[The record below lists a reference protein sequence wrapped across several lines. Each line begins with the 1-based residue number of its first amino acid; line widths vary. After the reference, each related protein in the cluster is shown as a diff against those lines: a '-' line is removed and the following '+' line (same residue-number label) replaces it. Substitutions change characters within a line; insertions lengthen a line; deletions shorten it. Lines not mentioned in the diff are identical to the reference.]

1 MEVKITA
8 KKRLHQGRVFELYS
22 EKLTTDTGKT
32 FSVEVIRHPG
42 AAAIVP
48 VNADG
53 TILLLS
59 QYRHAV
65 GGRIW
70 EIPAGT
76 LDPGETPEVCA
87 RRELVEETGFSASS
101 WKKLG
106 EITPVPG
113 YSDER
118 IHLYLAT
125 DLTAAAQSLDE
136 NEILDVHRFSLDE
149 AIDMV
154 HTGRIQDAKSICGLL
169 FAARAMG
176 KPRGVRTASRM

>member
-1 MEVKITA
+1 MEVKVS
-8 KKRLHQGRVFELYS
+8 KKQLLHTGRVFKLYS
-22 EKLTTDTGKT
+22 EKLTTDQGKT

-48 VNADG
+48 IDADD
-53 TILLLS
+53 TVLLLS

-76 LDPGETPEVCA
+76 LDPGETPEICA
-87 RRELVEETGFSASS
+87 RRELVEETGFSADT
-101 WKKLG
+101 WKKLS
-106 EITPVPG
+106 ELTPVPG

-125 DLTAAAQSLDE
+125 DLAAAEQSLDE
-136 NEILDVHRFSLDE
+136 NEILDVHRFSFTE
-149 AIDMV
+149 AIEMV
-154 HTGRIQDAKSICGLL
+154 YTGRIQDAKSICGLL
-169 FAARAMG
+169 LAAREL
-176 KPRGVRTASRM
+176 KNSR

>member
-1 MEVKITA
+1 MEVKVND
-8 KKRLHQGRVFELYS
+8 KKRIHQGRVFELYS
-22 EKLTTDTGKT
+22 ENLTTDQGKT

-48 VNADG
+48 VDADD
-53 TILLLS
+53 TVLLLS

-87 RRELVEETGFSASS
+87 RRELVEETGFSANT
-101 WKKLG
+101 WQKLS

-125 DLTAAAQSLDE
+125 DLHAAEQSLDE
-136 NEILDVHRFSLDE
+136 NEILDVHRFSFND
-149 AIDMV
+149 AVDMV
-154 HTGRIQDAKSICGLL
+154 HTGRSQDAKSICGLL
-169 FAARAMG
+169 LAARAMEKSG
-176 KPRGVRTASRM
+176 

>member
-1 MEVKITA
+1 MEVKVND
-8 KKRLHQGRVFELYS
+8 KKLLHKGRVFELYS
-22 EKLTTDTGKT
+22 ENLTTDQGKT

-48 VNADG
+48 IDADG
-53 TILLLS
+53 TVLLLS

-87 RRELVEETGFSASS
+87 RRELVEETGFSADT
-101 WKKLG
+101 WQKLG

-125 DLTAAAQSLDE
+125 DLDTAEQSLDE
-136 NEILDVHRFSLDE
+136 NEILDVHRLPFSEALDR
-149 AIDMV
+149 V

-169 FAARAMG
+169 LADR
-176 KPRGVRTASRM
+176 VRRLAG

>member
-1 MEVKITA
+1 MEVKVND
-8 KKRLHQGRVFELYS
+8 KKRIHQGRVFELYS
-22 EKLTTDTGKT
+22 ENLTTDQGKT

-48 VNADG
+48 VDADD
-53 TILLLS
+53 TVLLLS

-87 RRELVEETGFSASS
+87 RRELVEETGFSANT
-101 WKKLG
+101 WQKLS

-125 DLTAAAQSLDE
+125 DLHAAEQSLDE
-136 NEILDVHRFSLDE
+136 NEILDVHRFSFND
-149 AIDMV
+149 AVDMV

-169 FAARAMG
+169 LAARAMEKSG
-176 KPRGVRTASRM
+176 

>member
-1 MEVKITA
+1 MEVKVNT
-8 KKRLHQGRVFELYS
+8 KKRLHKGRVFELYS
-22 EKLTTDTGKT
+22 ENLTTDQGKT

-48 VNADG
+48 VDADG
-53 TILLLS
+53 TVLLLS

-65 GGRIW
+65 GRRIW

-76 LDPGETPEVCA
+76 LDPGETPEICA
-87 RRELVEETGFSASS
+87 RRELVEETGFSAGS
-101 WKKLG
+101 WTKLG

-118 IHLYLAT
+118 IHLYLAS
-125 DLTAAAQSLDE
+125 DLTAAEQSLDE
-136 NEILDVHRFSLDE
+136 NEILDVHRFSFND

-154 HTGRIQDAKSICGLL
+154 HTGQIQDAKSICGLL
-169 FAARAMG
+169 LAARAMEKSG
-176 KPRGVRTASRM
+176 